1 LRPKPAAGFKTRR
14 EQAKVLIDGLI
25 LLNKRPGITSFE
37 ALNPVK
43 KALGTG
49 KVGHSGSLDK
59 FADGLLIVLAGKAL
73 KLTPYVTGCSKRY
86 EALVRLGSETDTLDP
101 EGQVIAEAPVPSEAV
116 FTAALER
123 FLDGIMQTPPAFSA
137 IHVGGKRAHELVRT
151 GAPVEMKP
159 RPVTVHELVLR
170 GYDPPFARLG
180 VHCSSGTY
188 IRALARDIA
197 LAAGSRAHLAGLTRT
212 MSGAFALS
220 DALSLPP
227 PPIDPTMIK
236 NALRPI
242 DRSVFAALSIPVV
255 EVGESAADAM
265 RHGKP
270 VAEIIAPHERP
281 APLAVFCG
289 GSFTALLD
297 SRPAAPPE
305 GTTQWRYAFVY

>member
-1 LRPKPAAGFKTRR
+1 LF
-14 EQAKVLIDGLI
+14 DGLI
-25 LLNKRPGITSFE
+25 LLNKEPGITSFE

-43 KALGTG
+43 KALGTR

-59 FADGLLIVLAGKAL
+59 FADGLLVVLAGRAL
-73 KLTPYVTGCSKRY
+73 KLTPYVTGCGKRY

-101 EGQVIAEAPVPSEAV
+101 EGRVIAEAPVPPEAV

-123 FLDGIMQTPPAFSA
+123 FRGGIMQTPPAFSA
-137 IHVGGKRAHELVRT
+137 IHVGGKRAHELVR
-151 GAPVEMKP
+151 GGLPVEMKP
-159 RPVTVHELVLR
+159 RPVTIHELVLR
-170 GYDPPFARLG
+170 YYEPPFARLG
-180 VHCSSGTY
+180 VHCSAGTY

-212 MSGAFALS
+212 MSGAFALT

-227 PPIDPTMIK
+227 PPIDSDVIK

-255 EVGESAADAM
+255 EADEKAADAM

-270 VAEIIAPHERP
+270 VAGILAPREKP

-289 GSFTALLD
+289 DSFIAMLD
-297 SRPAAPPE
+297 SRPAE
-305 GTTQWRYAFVY
+305 NNGSRWRYAFVF